1 MLECVAV
8 VISLSHITVLL
19 SFLVHANVLWL
30 WGAQSKMNSF
40 LFAFQ
45 IKLYIRKQ
53 HVSSKPNADGEKNT
67 ASPRSRSHL
76 MPECHCI
83 GYKLSKQVWF
93 IVKKEAQTYFT
104 NKTFDI

>member
-8 VISLSHITVLL
+8 VISLSLSHITALL

-30 WGAQSKMNSF
+30 WGARSKMDSF

-53 HVSSKPNADGEKNT
+53 HVPSKPNADGEKNT
-67 ASPRSRSHL
+67 ESPRSKSHL
-76 MPECHCI
+76 IQNERASVVYC
-83 GYKLSKQVWF
+83 
-93 IVKKEAQTYFT
+93 KERST
-104 NKTFDI
+104 NTFYEQNI